1 MHELGI
7 ISNLF
12 SIIEEVAEKNS
23 LAKITSVT
31 LKLGKLQQIVPEM
44 LTFAFETVAQGTKAE
59 DASLYVE
66 YIPIKMRCNSCE
78 EIFVLEEHIY
88 ICPKCAHTG
97 LTMLEG
103 QEIFLES
110 LEGEQA

>member
-7 ISNLF
+7 ISNVF
-12 SIIEEVAEKNS
+12 TIIEEVAEKNS

-44 LTFAFETVAQGTKAE
+44 LTFAFETVAQGTKAAG
-59 DASLYVE
+59 ASLYVE
-66 YIPIKMRCNSCE
+66 YIPIKMQCNNCE
-78 EIFVLEEHIY
+78 EIFVIEEHIY
-88 ICPKCAHTG
+88 ICPICAHTS